1 MSIIKVTEKM
11 LRKFVTL
18 DKNWYAF
25 EVVEVDGPKP
35 NKKQTLELRIT
46 AKVIQGDNAGA
57 EVMFYQ
63 YPDSFAGPFIALASA
78 IEGVEIQPGMEI
90 DPEKW
95 VGKQYWA
102 EANEDMYEGK
112 IRNKFEEFRHIESAP
127 AF

>member
-18 DKNWYAF
+18 EKNWYAF

-46 AKVIQGDNAGA
+46 AKVIQGESAGA

-102 EANEDMYEGK
+102 EALEDMYEGK
-112 IRNKFEEFRHIESAP
+112 IRNKFEEFRHIESTP